1 MSKIRVGVAGVGA
14 IGQNHAR
21 VLGELPQA
29 KLTAVFDADVER
41 AQAIA
46 ERVGAKAVDNLEA
59 FTSMVDAATVATPTI
74 THAEI
79 GKHLLSHGKHVLI
92 EKPIAPNVDEARM
105 LVAEARLAQ
114 RLLQVGHIERFNP
127 VMGMLEEVLSSPRF
141 IEVHRLSPFPQRSM
155 DIGVVLDVMIHDLE
169 ILLHLVG
176 APVSRV
182 DAVGVPVLTHRE
194 DIANARLEFENG
206 CVANVTASR
215 VSPEKLRKIRVFQED
230 CYVSL
235 DYQAQE
241 GKIYRKEGLAIVPT
255 VVQVEKDEPLKLE
268 LASFVDCAI
277 RGDIPKVTGEQ
288 AADALSLALKIT
300 SLIEAAHPQVPV
312 TG

>member
-1 MSKIRVGVAGVGA
+1 MKHTIRVGVVGVGA

-21 VLGELPQA
+21 VLSELPQA
-29 KLTAVFDADVER
+29 ELAAIFDTDAER
-41 AQAIA
+41 AKELADKYNTQPVSDLATFAGMI
-46 ERVGAKAVDNLEA
+46 
-59 FTSMVDAATVATPTI
+59 DAATVATPTV

-79 GKHLLSHGKHVLI
+79 GGFLLDHGKHVLV
-92 EKPIAPNVDEARM
+92 EKPITTNVADAQM
-105 LVAEARLAQ
+105 LVDKAHEHDRI
-114 RLLQVGHIERFNP
+114 LQVGHIERFNP
-127 VMGMLEEVLSSPRF
+127 VMAKLEEQLSNPRF

-169 ILLHLVG
+169 ILLHLVR
-176 APVSRV
+176 APVEKI

-194 DIANARLEFENG
+194 DIANARLVFGNG

-215 VSPEKLRKIRVFQED
+215 VSPEKMRKIRVFQED

-241 GKIYRKEGLAIVPT
+241 GKIYRKDGLQIIPD

-268 LASFVDCAI
+268 LESFVNCAI
-277 RGDIPKVTGEQ
+277 RGETPKVSGQ
-288 AADALSLALKIT
+288 QGAAALDVALEIT
-300 SLIEAAHPQVPV
+300 RLISESAKTAKP
-312 TG
+312 